1 MTDLRDRIEEAA
13 TRYPSRRSA
22 IMPALYLAQAE
33 HGYLSGDVLRNVAEI
48 LDLPEVWVY
57 ELATFYNMFHT
68 EPMGKYHLE
77 MCTNIS
83 CLLKNAEDLLAYV
96 QEKLGAGLGEMTG
109 DELFT
114 LSTVECLGA
123 CETAPSMQVNGEFV
137 VNLTVE
143 KLDALLAKLKAE
155 AGN

>member
-13 TRYPSRRSA
+13 RRYPSRRSA

-33 HGYLSGDVLRNVAEI
+33 HGYLSGDVLRKVAGI

-68 EPMGKYHLE
+68 EPVGKYHLE

-83 CLLKNAEDLLAYV
+83 CLLKNAEDLLDHV
-96 QEKLGAGLGEMTG
+96 QEQLGTGLGEMTG